1 MVSLNHLIN
10 NFIKEKKMSSKTAKK
25 NSKAYKSR
33 KRHKL
38 FLRNLAIKK
47 ARKIEELREQEMFNA

>member
-1 MVSLNHLIN
+1 
-10 NFIKEKKMSSKTAKK
+10 MSSKTAKK

>member
-1 MVSLNHLIN
+1 MVSLNYQIN
-10 NFIKEKKMSSKTAKK
+10 NFIEEKKMSSKTAKK

-38 FLRNLAIKK
+38 FLRNLAMKK
-47 ARKIEELREQEMFNA
+47 QRKLEELREQEMSS

>member
-1 MVSLNHLIN
+1 
-10 NFIKEKKMSSKTAKK
+10 MSSKRAKK

-38 FLRNLAIKK
+38 FIRNLAIKK
-47 ARKIEELREQEMFNA
+47 ARKIEELEKQENINA